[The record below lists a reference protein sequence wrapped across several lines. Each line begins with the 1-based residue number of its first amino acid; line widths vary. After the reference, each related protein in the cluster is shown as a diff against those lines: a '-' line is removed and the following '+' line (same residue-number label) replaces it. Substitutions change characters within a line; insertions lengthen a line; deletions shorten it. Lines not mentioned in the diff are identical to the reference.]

1 MRKPPPDHSGLYL
14 LVCAGAAALRKKR
27 RLPWKS
33 SELVP
38 LLLLLLPV
46 LPTVFVSAVI
56 APVVEGRY
64 IYNIMPICVL
74 AAGYAVHLALQSFEK
89 EGAGKAAGPVLI
101 AACACL
107 TLVLSLRT
115 VPEYIYDEHR
125 TYNSMI
131 AAHAEDPCVYMTG
144 YYAPVTQDM
153 LQLMQF
159 QNVYVT
165 ENPASEGLRRY
176 LTAADSPECVVYI
189 DIDGFWGSGFDP
201 ESLLPSLLAETGYSE
216 YEHLYQYA
224 LSDTYLMRR

>member
-1 MRKPPPDHSGLYL
+1 M
-14 LVCAGAAALRKKR
+14 
-27 RLPWKS
+27 
-33 SELVP
+33 P

-74 AAGYAVHLALQSFEK
+74 AAGYAVHLALQSFDK
-89 EGAGKAAGPVLI
+89 EGAGKAAGPVLV
-101 AACACL
+101 AVCACL
-107 TLVLSLRT
+107 ALVLSLRT

-125 TYNSMI
+125 TYNGII
-131 AAHAEDPCVYMTG
+131 ASHAEDPCVYMTG